1 MNVTHAA
8 SPAAGLTDVIQTQQT
23 VMVKVGEDVDLSCQ
37 LMQTKD
43 VLQVTWQ
50 KDLPEGKRNIA
61 SYNKY
66 FGQTVNDGFKG
77 KLEFKH
83 AGLENCAIVIRKV
96 TEQDEGCYL
105 CLFNM
110 YPDGSLT
117 GRTCLHLYEL
127 HEPILQIRESNSS
140 EETVV
145 SCSATGRPAPAV
157 TLNVLQQDL
166 YFSNSSTVSV
176 TNTNATVT
184 VTTTAV
190 LSGFRGNGAQVG
202 CAVQLFSVP
211 EIQVFKTIPAVKQ
224 PPGDGL
230 TDVIQTQQTVMV
242 KVGEDV
248 DLSCQLM
255 QTKDVLQVTW
265 QKDLPEGKRNIA
277 SYNKYFGQTVNDG
290 FKGKLEFK
298 HAGLKNCSIVIRKV
312 TEQDEGCYLCLF
324 NMYPDGSLTGRT
336 CLHLYELHE
345 PILQIRESN
354 SGEETVVSCSA
365 TGRPAPTVTLNV
377 PQQDLYFSNSSTVS
391 VTNTNAT
398 VTVTTT
404 AVLSGFRGNGAQVGC
419 AVRLISVP
427 EIQVFKTIPA
437 VKQPPGDGEKHFRN
451 HQHGA

>member
-1 MNVTHAA
+1 H
-8 SPAAGLTDVIQTQQT
+8 AGLTDVIQTQQT

-127 HEPILQIRESNSS
+127 HEPILQIRESNS
-140 EETVV
+140 
-145 SCSATGRPAPAV
+145 
-157 TLNVLQQDL
+157 
-166 YFSNSSTVSV
+166 
-176 TNTNATVT
+176 
-184 VTTTAV
+184 
-190 LSGFRGNGAQVG
+190 
-202 CAVQLFSVP
+202 
-211 EIQVFKTIPAVKQ
+211 
-224 PPGDGL
+224 
-230 TDVIQTQQTVMV
+230 
-242 KVGEDV
+242 
-248 DLSCQLM
+248 
-255 QTKDVLQVTW
+255 
-265 QKDLPEGKRNIA
+265 
-277 SYNKYFGQTVNDG
+277 
-290 FKGKLEFK
+290 
-298 HAGLKNCSIVIRKV
+298 
-312 TEQDEGCYLCLF
+312 
-324 NMYPDGSLTGRT
+324 
-336 CLHLYELHE
+336 
-345 PILQIRESN
+345 
-354 SGEETVVSCSA
+354 GEETVVSCSA
-365 TGRPAPTVTLNV
+365 TVTLNV

-404 AVLSGFRGNGAQVGC
+404 AVLSGFHGNDTQVGC
-419 AVRLISVP
+419 AVRLISVH

-437 VKQPPGDGEKHFRN
+437 VNRSSGDDHTLIGASVTAAVIVCAAVVTVIIFLLKHKHKNRLSHRDAKEIKTPQKTMTDTFRSRTPLMEKENQEIRKWSSEKKTPEVEKREF
-451 HQHGA
+451 QDIA